1 MPAVRISTR
10 LGTFPFLGTDL
21 LSSDYPGA
29 LFVRGRPGLFQSFFG
44 ASACQTREKALSLRD
59 CPNVVF
65 ASARAIAL
73 DLRGLGGSPANHAR
87 HFSSA
92 VSSALVRTPDGGR
105 SPPAAVSFLPCAAYR
120 CSSHQSRSAVAR
132 VTCVIRPSSPPSR
145 TRAPVSGSIWLP
157 RQS

>member
-1 MPAVRISTR
+1 MHPAVTR
-10 LGTFPFLGTDL
+10 EDVDVVTGADRNVEPKRLDPAGDL
-21 LSSDYPGA
+21 LEFPAVVQSRLAPVEVHA
-29 LFVRGRPGLFQSFFG
+29 LDR
-44 ASACQTREKALSLRD
+44 ASACQTRAKALSLRD

-92 VSSALVRTPDGGR
+92 ISSALVRTPDGGR

-120 CSSHQSRSAVAR
+120 CSSHQS
-132 VTCVIRPSSPPSR
+132 
-145 TRAPVSGSIWLP
+145 
-157 RQS
+157 